1 MRGWLV
7 LAGLAAMP
15 AQAQTPPALPAAA
28 SAITETPCTP
38 ARSFPDDWPMLC
50 HYHAANRTVAAPPR
64 AVMIGDS
71 ITEMWITTAPALF
84 GEGVIDRGISGQTSP
99 QMVARFYQDV
109 VRLRPRV
116 VHIMAGTNDIAGN
129 TGPSSPE
136 DYANAI
142 TAMIDMARAN
152 GIAVVLGSIPPAGV
166 IGWRQGYRPAQQI
179 IAFNAWLRALAAER
193 GLVYAD
199 YHSALA
205 DADGA
210 MKPGLSSDGVHPT
223 AAGFAV
229 MEPIARAAI
238 AEVERR
244 LAGATTS
251 TR

>member
-7 LAGLAAMP
+7 LAGLAAVP
-15 AQAQTPPALPAAA
+15 ALAQTPPAPAPAAT
-28 SAITETPCTP
+28 AITDAPC
-38 ARSFPDDWPMLC
+38 AVERKLPDDWPMLC
-50 HYHAANRTVAAPPR
+50 RYHAANRTVQPPVR

-71 ITEMWITTAPALF
+71 ITEMWLATAPALF
-84 GEGVIDRGISGQTSP
+84 AQGVVDRGISGQTSP

-129 TGPSSPE
+129 TGPSSAE

-142 TAMIDMARAN
+142 TAMVDMARAN

-166 IGWRQGYRPAQQI
+166 IGWRPGYRPAQQI
-179 IAFNAWLRALAAER
+179 IAFNTWLRQLAQER

-199 YHSALA
+199 YHSAMA
-205 DADGA
+205 DPDGA
-210 MKPGLSSDGVHPT
+210 MRPGLSSDGVHPT

-238 AEVERR
+238 AEAERR
-244 LAGATTS
+244 TPGAPG

>member
-1 MRGWLV
+1 MRGALV
-7 LAGLAAMP
+7 LVALAASP
-15 AQAQTPPALPAAA
+15 ALAQSPPPAAPA

-38 ARSFPDDWPMLC
+38 APRFPEDWPMLC
-50 HYHAANRTVAAPPR
+50 HYRAANRDVPTPVR

-71 ITEMWITTAPALF
+71 ITEMWIATAPALF
-84 GEGVIDRGISGQTSP
+84 AEGVVDRGISGQTSP

-142 TAMIDMARAN
+142 TAMVDMARAN

-166 IGWRQGYRPAQQI
+166 IGWRPGYRPAQQI
-179 IAFNAWLRALAAER
+179 IAFNAWLRQLAQDR

-199 YHSALA
+199 YHSAMA
-205 DADGA
+205 DSDGA

-238 AEVERR
+238 AEAERR
-244 LAGATTS
+244 APVAPG